1 MTHKKKNY
9 HVQNSPRGV
18 TSAAWT
24 GDLFY
29 HSFRRR
35 TWLNEKRLHSSIM
48 AATVVDGLA
57 RQAQALGPLLGLLLD
72 VVVVMVV
79 VVVGVVVGAC
89 GFVLCPCAVVC
100 GWGG

>member
-1 MTHKKKNY
+1 MRVRFRMTHKQKNY
-9 HVQNSPRGV
+9 HIQSSPRGA

-24 GDLFY
+24 GDLSY

-35 TWLNEKRLHSSIM
+35 TWLDKKRLHSSIM
-48 AATVVDGLA
+48 AATVVVGLA

-72 VVVVMVV
+72 VVVMVV

-89 GFVLCPCAVVC
+89 GFVLCP
-100 GWGG
+100 